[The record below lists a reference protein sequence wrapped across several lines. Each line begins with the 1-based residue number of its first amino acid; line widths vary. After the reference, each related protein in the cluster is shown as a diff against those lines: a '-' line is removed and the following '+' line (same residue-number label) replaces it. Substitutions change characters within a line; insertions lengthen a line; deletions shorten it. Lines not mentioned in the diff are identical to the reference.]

1 MSLFEQENGADQ
13 VPRRSTR
20 RPRSSQRKR
29 PRDGGE
35 ENDGNGEEDD
45 GRGRRAGPRRA
56 RPAENAGPRVA
67 AQQREH
73 QAAQQRERRRDPD
86 VAWSNAVA
94 VLEHRATAGPYFGGG
109 PKCRGC
115 GDPAHKSQTC
125 PYGGYAQTVE
135 ERRLVWKAQTQG
147 AARASRALTG
157 TGGGR
162 DGAIA
167 HRGRRGRSRV
177 PDLPPTPGAARSST
191 PTAASAS
198 AATAATATTAPTASA
213 RSRTRGSSRAA
224 PSAATAPRA
233 RAATAQASRQT
244 PALLSTVRLPYGF
257 GVPISEGDYGRR
269 AKKLEVRRSSAIHCL
284 AAEMSE
290 ASEVLKAME
299 LAVMKERVQQTPIED
314 YSTPFLHPLLDDVDK
329 ICRGCGADLPLRF
342 FVPEQPGEQAEF
354 DRASATYLAAKLPG
368 GDLPLDD
375 ARAFLLDVAFDD
387 CLCCRDL
394 DFLRKL
400 NPSTTYRYR
409 RAVLEVMRRRRMG
422 SNCKGDGCKG
432 DGGDGLSLT
441 DARNWAVMQLHHGNA
456 RGAKARD
463 ADGRTISPTS
473 VAAFESLEALVNEV
487 ETCEALVC
495 AVCHRLETQE
505 EYEAEVLAR
514 LEEGA
519 HSTDGQAVE
528 RRANY
533 YAKKEF
539 NNSFKRS
546 VGACAS
552 CGLVVRPGIECAF
565 DWAHH
570 VGAEI
575 TKYIDSFFASGI
587 INGWSAFDD
596 ARKAVRQ
603 PKPCV
608 VAPEDDVGISAD
620 EIGLVAGGL
629 GRLRVAVLDSDE
641 EAEPFVVGPVQDD
654 DTVIDLRLPAD
665 QDQRLLTRG
674 VVTEVGSNRTK
685 TRFRADFDLKL
696 SRTYL
701 DHQVTDEGLRGVA
714 FDAYLRI
721 RSSFE
726 AYEPP
731 RGHVSSAICMSARR
745 RCRPSSSRARLTSAA
760 PRGVALPG
768 AAPGIPNGDPAPG
781 WHKEIIPR
789 KHDPRGADVHFYD
802 ARSGRQFRSLASLRA
817 FVAPGDVD
825 LGVFDFRH
833 AAGRARCPPVPA
845 RSEINGA
852 LREIWGGLSK
862 REQAAARAA
871 APGRDVPPHPTATV
885 RAAEAAVDR
894 TGGTAEQRAFASLMA
909 AVYSHN
915 KTY

>member
-45 GRGRRAGPRRA
+45 GARPPRKRAAPGA
-56 RPAENAGPRVA
+56 GPAENAGPRVVERAVPEARGEFQVTSYFSDEHHEKARKLRAESAAHQA

-167 HRGRRGRSRV
+167 HREEVAAERSRV
-177 PDLPPTPGAARSST
+177 PDLPPTPGA
-191 PTAASAS
+191 
-198 AATAATATTAPTASA
+198 
-213 RSRTRGSSRAA
+213 
-224 PSAATAPRA
+224 
-233 RAATAQASRQT
+233 TAQLDSDRCLGKCGDSCYGDDCPYGVCQVADARVFASCAVGCDGAACSRGNCAGVAT
-244 PALLSTVRLPYGF
+244 DARALLSTVRLPYGF
-257 GVPISEGDYGRR
+257 GVPLSEGDYERR

-596 ARKAVRQ
+596 AWKLHYFQYIARCRLLCANCHKRHDTD
-603 PKPCV
+603 
-608 VAPEDDVGISAD
+608 VANRRRTEERLARIS
-620 EIGLVAGGL
+620 GL
-629 GRLRVAVLDSDE
+629 GLWR
-641 EAEPFVVGPVQDD
+641 
-654 DTVIDLRLPAD
+654 
-665 QDQRLLTRG
+665 
-674 VVTEVGSNRTK
+674 
-685 TRFRADFDLKL
+685 
-696 SRTYL
+696 
-701 DHQVTDEGLRGVA
+701 
-714 FDAYLRI
+714 
-721 RSSFE
+721 
-726 AYEPP
+726 
-731 RGHVSSAICMSARR
+731 M
-745 RCRPSSSRARLTSAA
+745 
-760 PRGVALPG
+760 
-768 AAPGIPNGDPAPG
+768 
-781 WHKEIIPR
+781 
-789 KHDPRGADVHFYD
+789 
-802 ARSGRQFRSLASLRA
+802 
-817 FVAPGDVD
+817 
-825 LGVFDFRH
+825 
-833 AAGRARCPPVPA
+833 
-845 RSEINGA
+845 
-852 LREIWGGLSK
+852 
-862 REQAAARAA
+862 
-871 APGRDVPPHPTATV
+871 
-885 RAAEAAVDR
+885 
-894 TGGTAEQRAFASLMA
+894 
-909 AVYSHN
+909 
-915 KTY
+915 